1 MNRTDPSSI
10 SFGRRLAFAEATA
23 DAAYSKVKELEKN
36 APTRSE
42 KQNAQELKRYRKA
55 EKLRA
60 SQLLASDASIE
71 ELQSLDRSV
80 LTTAHS
86 FLIDERVK
94 QSQFLDVLPPAFVFD
109 EAAQERMRNWAA
121 LAPKNPAAVWA
132 NNNTVAW
139 ATPASHFERW
149 TMNQNTPENKRLKQ
163 ERTDKELQHG
173 LTQSHDAQMKALAP
187 KPQGSAFGSSS
198 LGRHRSGDLYNS

>member
-1 MNRTDPSSI
+1 MNRTDPSSL

-36 APTRSE
+36 APTRADR
-42 KQNAQELKRYRKA
+42 QNAQELKRYRKA

-94 QSQFLDVLPPAFVFD
+94 QAQFLDVLPPAFVFD

-121 LAPKNPAAVWA
+121 LSPKNPSDVWA

-149 TMNQNTPENKRLKQ
+149 TMNQNSTENKRLRQ
-163 ERTDKELQHG
+163 ERNAKELQQG
-173 LTQSHDAQMKALAP
+173 MTQAHDAQMKALVP
-187 KPQGSAFGSSS
+187 KPQGKFFGTSA
-198 LGRHRSGDLYNS
+198 LNNNR